1 MAMLPLRKV
10 VQTATFVVSALI
22 GAGLIVPAPI
32 AVAGLAPAPRTSFL
46 NVNDPNQ
53 DPDPLVQDPPEVQ
66 GPSNP
71 GQKTL
76 GPTHR
81 RSRHRA
87 PTST

>member
-1 MAMLPLRKV
+1 MATLPVQKV
-10 VQTATFVVSALI
+10 ARSASFAVFALI
-22 GAGLIVPAPI
+22 GVGLIGPTPI
-32 AVAGLAPAPRTSFL
+32 AVADVSAPAHVVSFD
-46 NVNDPNQ
+46 DPQ
-53 DPDPLVQDPPEVQ
+53 DPDPLVQDPPELQ
-66 GPSNP
+66 SPSNP